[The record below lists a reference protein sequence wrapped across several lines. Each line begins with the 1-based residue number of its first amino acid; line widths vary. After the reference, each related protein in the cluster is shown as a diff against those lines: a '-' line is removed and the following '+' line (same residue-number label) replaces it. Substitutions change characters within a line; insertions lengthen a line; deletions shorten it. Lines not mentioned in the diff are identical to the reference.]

1 MERPFKTL
9 LIAASCL
16 YPCAS
21 AATDISPRPTF
32 EAMEGDAEDATYV
45 TADEAEAIKDGPL
58 SFWGDVEVTRG
69 PRQLRAD
76 KVIYDQNEETV
87 DVEGNI
93 QYWDEKLIL
102 SAEHGHVE
110 LDDDTGE
117 FGGVT
122 YRLLDWH
129 ARGQAADAFVD
140 EDEQFAE
147 FKNVDYT
154 TCLPEDNDWQL
165 SAKYLKLDFESERG
179 TAKHVILKVKN
190 KPVFYLPYIN
200 FPISDRRKTG
210 FLAPSFGNTNNSG
223 IEVRT
228 PFYWNISP
236 AMDATFAPRG
246 MSKRG
251 VMLMRTDIDMT
262 RQSRGS

>member
-21 AATDISPRPTF
+21 ALVLAETVDPRWALCGPATDISPRPTF

-58 SFWGDVEVTRG
+58 SFWGDVEMTRG

-129 ARGQAADAFVD
+129 AR
-140 EDEQFAE
+140 
-147 FKNVDYT
+147 
-154 TCLPEDNDWQL
+154 
-165 SAKYLKLDFESERG
+165 R
-179 TAKHVILKVKN
+179 
-190 KPVFYLPYIN
+190 
-200 FPISDRRKTG
+200 
-210 FLAPSFGNTNNSG
+210 
-223 IEVRT
+223 
-228 PFYWNISP
+228 
-236 AMDATFAPRG
+236 
-246 MSKRG
+246 
-251 VMLMRTDIDMT
+251 
-262 RQSRGS
+262 